1 MALLWTV
8 EYVGGALKVRR
19 HRSQAEAESYR
30 DEVNAAAVGS
40 LYPTGCDVTDGDS
53 ARLIM
58 VDRLERNNVG
68 LRSRL
73 MRLSLRKLAE
83 LTDEFCC

>member
-30 DEVNAAAVGS
+30 NEVNAAAVCGM
-40 LYPTGCDVTDGDS
+40 YPTVCDVTDGGS

-73 MRLSLRKLAE
+73 MRLSLKNLVE